1 MDTINYNFRKLI
13 LTAGYFPGASRMQ
26 MHTKEHIL
34 FPLISAS
41 SQISTAER
49 HHNVTH
55 FDQNR
60 RRAFIS
66 GSL

>member
-13 LTAGYFPGASRMQ
+13 LTVGYFPGASRMQ
-26 MHTKEHIL
+26 MYTKGHIL

-41 SQISTAER
+41 TQISTAER
-49 HHNVTH
+49 HHVTH

-60 RRAFIS
+60 RRLFIS